1 MAMNQKI
8 PNAYN
13 LLLETLEVTIDTVK
27 EFKDTNAEN
36 TDIRI
41 QIGIIHNVIRSF
53 EVLKNELVQIEKE
66 ESTSDK
72 GFA

>member
-1 MAMNQKI
+1 
-8 PNAYN
+8 
-13 LLLETLEVTIDTVK
+13 LLETLEVTIDTVK